1 MERVRKQLVCLSGLP
16 RSGSTLLS
24 SILHQ
29 NPLIHAE
36 GNSAVCQLMWDV
48 QQSCQYNCSEQL
60 TANNRWN
67 TQAEIVG
74 SIFDTYYENV
84 DRPIIVDKC
93 RSWTL
98 PANVEMIKN
107 YLDATPKIIVLTRD
121 TDEIIESFVELYKRN
136 NKQFDRSDLLV
147 EGSEPL
153 MRSLDGVNYAKANNN
168 GEFFFIDYS
177 SLVSDTQNVID
188 DLYNFMELESF
199 AHDFNNIVNENLE
212 NDAVYGLIGMHEV
225 RNKVGRRDEVE
236 Q

>member
-1 MERVRKQLVCLSGLP
+1 MKSFIGLSGLP

-48 QQSCQYNCSEQL
+48 QQSCQYNCNQQL
-60 TANNRWN
+60 IANNRWD
-67 TQAEIVG
+67 TQSEIVG
-74 SIFDTYYENV
+74 SIFHTYYASV

-98 PANVEMIKN
+98 QPNMEMIKN
-107 YLDATPKIIVLTRD
+107 YLDAKPKVIVLTRD
-121 TDEIIESFVELYKRN
+121 IDEIVKSFVQLYERN
-136 NKQFDRSDLLV
+136 NRQFNESDLFI

-168 GEFFFIDYS
+168 GEFFFIDYAD
-177 SLVSDTQNVID
+177 LVANTKNIIN
-188 DLYNFMELESF
+188 DLYEFLELDLF
-199 AHDFNNIVNENLE
+199 AHDFNNVVNENQE
-212 NDAVYGLIGMHEV
+212 NDAVYGLMGMHEI
-225 RNKVGRRDEVE
+225 RNKVGRRNEV
-236 Q
+236 QQ